1 MSFSSRLSRLMEQN
15 NTTWKDISTSLKIGK
30 NQRKLWEDKNTSPDG
45 ETLIK
50 LCKWFDVS
58 ADYLLGLSDLHKS
71 PIKGISNDALQ
82 LATDYTDLD
91 AHGQRAV
98 RAVLDAEALRMN
110 EETKKPPVVMM
121 KLRHYESPAAAGD
134 PLWADDN
141 YEYRVLPEDE
151 VPEQAD
157 FSIKLSGDSMEP
169 DYPDG
174 SIVFVRRTVD
184 IEDGDIIIAWIP
196 GEGMV
201 CKKAVVEN
209 ERILG
214 LTSINP
220 TGPIFVG
227 DRLSDMRVYGKVI
240 NQ

>member
-1 MSFSSRLSRLMEQN
+1 VSFSSRLSTLIEQN
-15 NTTWKDISTSLKIGK
+15 HTTWKEISTALKIGK
-30 NQRKLWEDKNTSPDG
+30 NQKKLWEDKNTFPDG
-45 ETLIK
+45 ETLVK

-58 ADYLLGLSDLHKS
+58 ADYLLGLSDLNES
-71 PIKGISNDALQ
+71 PIKGINDNTIQ
-82 LATDYTDLD
+82 FATAYTDLD

-98 RAVLDAEALRMN
+98 RAVLDAEALRMK

-121 KLRHYESPAAAGD
+121 KLRHYEYPAAAGD
-134 PLWADDN
+134 PLWGEDS
-141 YEYRVLPEDE
+141 YEYRILPEDA
-151 VPEQAD
+151 VPEHAD
-157 FSIKLSGDSMEP
+157 FSVRLSGDSMEP

-174 SIVFVRRTVD
+174 SIVFVRRTYD
-184 IEDGDIIIAWIP
+184 IGDGDVIIAWIP

-240 NQ
+240 NP